1 MHAAGADTDRLTPDT
16 THPDPDTANDTTPVP
31 EPPPLVNVTGVPAT
45 PDTTAFDT
53 TSEAWDAAVNVNTTG
68 LLDTGPNT
76 PDAAFDAVTVHA
88 AGAVAF
94 NDAPASVHPDPA
106 TANDTTPEPDP
117 PLVVNTTAVPAGPDL
132 DTFDT
137 TNDACGPTIENTT
150 GALDTVR

>member
-1 MHAAGADTDRLTPDT
+1 MPTVPD
-16 THPDPDTANDTTPVP
+16 
-31 EPPPLVNVTGVPAT
+31 L
-45 PDTTAFDT
+45 TAFDT
-53 TSEAWDAAVNVNTTG
+53 TNGTWAAPANVNTFTA
-68 LLDTGPNT
+68 LDACAYT

-117 PLVVNTTAVPAGPDL
+117 PLVVNTTAVPAGPDV

-137 TNDACGPTIENTT
+137 TNDACGPTIKNTT
-150 GALDTVR
+150 GALDTGP

>member
-1 MHAAGADTDRLTPDT
+1 MHDAGAVALTTPPVT
-16 THPDPDTANDTTPVP
+16 MHSAPDTAYDTTPVP
-31 EPPPLVNVTGVPAT
+31 DPPLLVNVTCVHAT
-45 PDTTAFDT
+45 AERTAFDT
-53 TSEAWDAAVNVNTTG
+53 TSEAWDTAVNVNTTG

-76 PDAAFDAVTVHA
+76 PDAAFDAVTEQVV
-88 AGAVAF
+88 GAVAF

>member
-1 MHAAGADTDRLTPDT
+1 MLGEDVVQPALQVAAIARAVIGALERD
-16 THPDPDTANDTTPVP
+16 
-31 EPPPLVNVTGVPAT
+31 E
-45 PDTTAFDT
+45 
-53 TSEAWDAAVNVNTTG
+53 
-68 LLDTGPNT
+68 
-76 PDAAFDAVTVHA
+76 
-88 AGAVAF
+88 AGAVEF

>member
-1 MHAAGADTDRLTPDT
+1 MHAAGAVAFNDAPASV
-16 THPDPDTANDTTPVP
+16 HPDPVTANDTTPEP
-31 EPPPLVNVTGVPAT
+31 DPPPLVSVTGVPAT
-45 PDTTAFDT
+45 PDTTVFDT

-76 PDAAFDAVTVHA
+76 PDAAFDAVTVHE

>member
-1 MHAAGADTDRLTPDT
+1 MH
-16 THPDPDTANDTTPVP
+16 
-31 EPPPLVNVTGVPAT
+31 E
-45 PDTTAFDT
+45 
-53 TSEAWDAAVNVNTTG
+53 
-68 LLDTGPNT
+68 
-76 PDAAFDAVTVHA
+76 

-137 TNDACGPTIENTT
+137 TNDACGLPIENTT